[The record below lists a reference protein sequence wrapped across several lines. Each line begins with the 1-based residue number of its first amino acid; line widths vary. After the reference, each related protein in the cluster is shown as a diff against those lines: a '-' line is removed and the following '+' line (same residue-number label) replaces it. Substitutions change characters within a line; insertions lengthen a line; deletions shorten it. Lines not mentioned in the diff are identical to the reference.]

1 MKRHFEEVEEELK
14 YRLLHMGS
22 LVEEM
27 IHLAVMGLLERRGGP
42 LEKVFKNEQEVNQL
56 HIEIDDRCLKLLA
69 LFQPAATDLRF
80 IMGAIKINSD
90 LERIGD
96 QAVNISQTTE
106 VLLRYPQLEKKLFDI
121 PRMAELAQRMVK
133 DSLDAYVKR
142 DVDLARSVVA
152 RDEEEDRLKSEAFNE
167 LLQLMQA
174 DSSAV
179 NRALSL
185 ILISRNLERIA
196 DHATNIAED
205 VIFMVLGKDIRHH
218 SEEDLPCLER
228 RFKTFRDREPHR
240 NRTHERSGG

>member
-1 MKRHFEEVEEELK
+1 MHRHFEEVQEELK

-27 IHLAVMGLLERRGGP
+27 IHLAVLGLIDRKREP
-42 LEKVFKNEQEVNQL
+42 LEEVYKRESEVNML
-56 HIEIDDRCLKLLA
+56 HVEVDDRCFKLLA
-69 LFQPAATDLRF
+69 LYQPTAVDLRF

-121 PRMAELAQRMVK
+121 PRMADVAKKMLK
-133 DSLDAYVKR
+133 DALDAYIKR
-142 DVDLARSVVA
+142 DVTLAKSVVE
-152 RDEEEDRLKSEAFNE
+152 RDSEEDRLKSEAFNE
-167 LLQLMQA
+167 LLQLMQS
-174 DSSAV
+174 DSSTV

-218 SEEDLPCLER
+218 FEEAQ
-228 RFKTFRDREPHR
+228 TV
-240 NRTHERSGG
+240 